1 MVSNYLFILIKRKGN
16 GRWEWLSLMRNIL
29 KRLKSIEK
37 NCILHNCK
45 EEFGIDY
52 SLLQENFASAVK
64 KTIRFPQDLHD
75 KIVFFQHEFEC
86 DSFSEAIIFCLRD
99 YTTNTE
105 LARTKY
111 EMKDFFEELILQTYA
126 KTLKEARY
134 ESSKYKHLLKY
145 LEEKYGFESEYEQQL
160 LNEIDNKKNHAKY

>member
-1 MVSNYLFILIKRKGN
+1 MGMVKLNEEYLEKVKKHRKELHITQLQISKNLDGHYQDISGLNLGFIKK
-16 GRWEWLSLMRNIL
+16 L
-29 KRLKSIEK
+29 KMMHQKI
-37 NCILHNCK
+37 K

-111 EMKDFFEELILQTYA
+111 EMKDFL
-126 KTLKEARY
+126 R
-134 ESSKYKHLLKY
+134 
-145 LEEKYGFESEYEQQL
+145 
-160 LNEIDNKKNHAKY
+160 N